1 VKFRRFHRLFGLVTV
16 VGLVL
21 VSATGILLNTPSLI
35 PQHAAI
41 QDMVSSPDGRYLL
54 TDAGISMWK
63 EGQVTPIPTWH
74 PIGAGDRLIPLSS
87 GVGIL
92 HNDGVITL
100 YRDGLWDRI
109 LLPGTMGW
117 ITQVD
122 VRGDQWLITTSTGV
136 WESLDNGHEWVQII
150 GPYPE
155 SIRDQIKKLH
165 SGWYFGRMGSIWITA
180 TGWLTLLLSIT
191 GVLLYRRRK

>member
-1 VKFRRFHRLFGLVTV
+1 MKFRRVHRLFGLVTV
-16 VGLVL
+16 LGLIL
-21 VSATGILLNTPSLI
+21 VSVTGILLNTPSLV
-35 PQHAAI
+35 PSTTAV
-41 QDMVSSPDGRYLL
+41 QDMVAGADGHYLL
-54 TDAGISMWK
+54 TESGVSLWR
-63 EGQVTPIPTWH
+63 EGKSTPLPTWH
-74 PIGAGDRLIPLSS
+74 PIRSGDRLIALES
-87 GVGIL
+87 GVGVL
-92 HNDGVITL
+92 HGDGVIAL

-122 VRGDQWLITTSTGV
+122 VRGATWVITTSTGI
-136 WESLDNGHEWVQII
+136 WESKDSGQEWIQIV

-180 TGWLTLLLSIT
+180 TGWFTLILAIT
-191 GVLLYRRRK
+191 GVVLYRRRK